1 MRIGG
6 SLLMLN
12 IFPVRLLWHSF
23 NWLTRLTIEVLS
35 AIAILAAVFV
45 IVLRYSILPSIEQYH
60 GEITDSFS
68 TAIGHPVTIGSIE
81 GDWRGVEPRLR
92 LSDVHILNDRQQT
105 ELVLQKIDAS
115 VSWMSLLTL
124 DLRFAD
130 LEIFKPELMVR
141 RNPAGDLFVGG
152 LPLSGKEG
160 DGSLAD
166 WLLRQSR
173 LVVRDALIVWTD
185 EQRDAPPLVLQQVNL
200 RIESFF
206 NNHSFAL
213 SAFPPAELAAPLDL
227 RGEFSGASIN
237 EFKEWRGQIF
247 TQLDYIDVTRWR
259 PWLDMPAEFSN
270 GRGAIRG
277 WMGIEGA
284 NIIRVIADM
293 DLRDVETKLASDVPE
308 MMLLKLR
315 GRVTWWDGSRGAV
328 FSSRKLEMHLK
339 NGIELR
345 PTDLYFSYTQAGDGQ
360 PAGGEIRANL
370 LQLED
375 LVSLAKYL
383 PLEAVLREGLDA
395 YAPSGKVSRLDVQW
409 QGELQKLDSY
419 SIKGQLENIAVRQV
433 GKFPGFSGLTAEVDG
448 SDVGGRL
455 NISSNQVVLE
465 APGIMRETLYFNIL
479 TGQVGW
485 MSEEDELLINIDNV
499 AVANDDLAG
508 NLYGSYKTQS
518 GTAGILNL
526 TARLTRGD
534 IRRAARYTPL
544 IALHKDGNDWL
555 NGALL
560 AGHTED
566 FRIRIKGN
574 LSDFPLDGS
583 KDVLFKIGGHAKNA
597 VMEFAKDWPRIE
609 NISGEFLINGNRM
622 EVIAPSA
629 TMAGAHLQHVVV
641 SLPDMSSQDLALEI
655 NGEALAENNTFLD
668 FIQQSPVR
676 GYIDGFT
683 DGVRASGNGHLALFL
698 RIPLQGKEDAL
709 AQDYIGEAD
718 VRQGVNIDRKPV
730 QVSGNLH
737 VQQSDIDLGAG
748 IPWLRDTSGVLTFTE
763 SGMHAND
770 IKSRILGGAASID
783 VEAVGG
789 GKVHAVVRG
798 YSNLDVLHKHNKH
811 PLLDYLGGGSAWDA
825 DISIVNKQA
834 QFTVRSDLEGIESR
848 LPQPFIKTAKEVMP
862 LKFEKMNL
870 SEGRDVIAAQLGNLL
885 SVRLERSGE
894 NGERIVRTGEI
905 ILGSQTESNKQNVR
919 KSRRKRNGLWLTGS
933 LPEVSVQGWGGV
945 AGATDGSAFTLPVAG
960 INLTVGNL
968 FGYGKT
974 VGAVK
979 FNSIKRED
987 GLAIKLSG
995 GNLGGE
1001 IVWLPRG
1008 YKTQSKL
1015 SARLTKLHLLDGTQP
1030 ELLQSSPKL
1039 AKSVVQNQNKRTAVM
1054 DPGNV
1059 PALEIAI
1066 ESLQLKGNPIG
1077 RIDFVGHPDGRDW
1090 RLRRLNIS
1098 NSDGSFAGDG
1108 VWRVVNSGTQTQV
1121 NLQLM
1126 LSDVGNV
1133 LSRSGYP
1140 DTVKGG
1146 SGRLAANVSWIG
1158 SPDQFE
1164 YATLNGTLK
1173 LDTGKGQFLK
1183 MDPGA
1188 GKLLSILSLQALPKH
1203 ITLDFTDV
1211 FSSGFQF
1218 DNINGNATINNGV
1231 IDTQDLHIDGSAAKV
1246 TMKGTVN
1253 LNDETQNLRV
1263 RILPSIGAGVSLI
1276 GAFAAGPAVG
1286 IGTLIVSKV
1295 LGDPLDK
1302 LVSFE
1307 YNVDGTWANP
1317 NVVKIGG
1324 VKVKPSIDL
1333 N

>member
-1 MRIGG
+1 
-6 SLLMLN
+6 MLN
-12 IFPVRLLWHSF
+12 FFPIRLLWRSL

-35 AIAILAAVFV
+35 AIAILVAVFI

-60 GEITDSFS
+60 GDIIDSFS
-68 TAIGHPVTIGSIE
+68 SAIGHPVTIGSIE
-81 GDWRGVEPRLR
+81 GDWRGVGPHLR
-92 LSDVHILNDRQQT
+92 LSDVHILNERQQT
-105 ELVLQKIDAS
+105 ELVLQEIDAS
-115 VSWMSLLTL
+115 VSWMSLFTM
-124 DLRFAD
+124 DLRLAD
-130 LEIFKPELMVR
+130 LEIFKPELLVR
-141 RNPAGDLFVGG
+141 RNTSGDLFVGG
-152 LPLSGKEG
+152 VPLSGKEG
-160 DGSLAD
+160 DGGLSD

-173 LVVRDALIVWTD
+173 MVVRDALIVWVD

-200 RIESFF
+200 RVESLF
-206 NNHSFAL
+206 NHHSFAL
-213 SAFPPAELAAPLDL
+213 SALPPIELSAPLVL
-227 RGEFSGASIN
+227 RGEFSGASFN
-237 EFKEWRGQIF
+237 ELKEWRGQIF
-247 TQLDYIDVTRWR
+247 TQLDYTDVTGWR
-259 PWLDMPAEFSN
+259 PWLDMPVEFSN

-277 WMGIEGA
+277 WMGIEGGKVEY
-284 NIIRVIADM
+284 VIADM
-293 DLRDVETKLASDVPE
+293 DLRDVVTQLAGDAPE
-308 MMLLKLR
+308 MKLLKLR
-315 GRVTWWDGSRGAV
+315 GRASWRDAAGGTEI
-328 FSSRKLEMHLK
+328 SSRKLEMHLQ

-345 PTDLYFSYTQAGDGQ
+345 PTDFYFRYTRVNDEQ
-360 PAGGEIRANL
+360 PSGGEIRANV

-383 PLEAVLREGLDA
+383 PLETILRESLDA
-395 YAPSGKVSRLDVQW
+395 YAPSGRVSRLDVQW
-409 QGELQKLDSY
+409 QGGLMKPDSY
-419 SIKGQLENIAVRQV
+419 RIKGQLENIAVRQV

-448 SDVGGRL
+448 SNAGGRI
-455 NISSNQVVLE
+455 NVTSNQVILE
-465 APGIMRETLYFNIL
+465 APGIMRETLFFSIL

-485 MSEEDELLINIDNV
+485 HSEGGELLINIDNV
-499 AVANDDLAG
+499 AVSNDDLAG
-508 NLYGSYKTQS
+508 NLYGSYKTQAD
-518 GTAGILNL
+518 TAGVLDL

-544 IALHKDGNDWL
+544 IALHKAGNDWL

-583 KDVLFKIGGHAKNA
+583 KDVLFKIGGHAKDA

-609 NISGEFLINGNRM
+609 NISGEFLINGNKM

-629 TMAGAHLQHVVV
+629 IMAGARLQHVVV
-641 SLPDMSSQDLALEI
+641 SLPDMRSHDLALEI
-655 NGEALAENNTFLD
+655 NGEALAENDTFLE

-676 GYIDGFT
+676 GYIAGFT

-698 RIPLQGKEDAL
+698 RIPLEGGNGVPAR
-709 AQDYIGEAD
+709 AGIGEAD
-718 VRQGVNIDRKPV
+718 VRKEIVDHKPV
-730 QVSGNLH
+730 QVSGNFH
-737 VQQSDIDLGAG
+737 VQKSDIDLGAG

-763 SGMHAND
+763 SGMHANE

-789 GKVHAVVRG
+789 GKVHAVVHG
-798 YSNLDVLHKHNKH
+798 YSNLDVLRKHNKH
-811 PLLDYLGGGSAWDA
+811 PLLDYLGGGATWDA
-825 DISIVNKQA
+825 DISVVDKNA
-834 QFTVRSDLEGIESR
+834 QFTIQSNLEGIESR
-848 LPQPFIKTAKEVMP
+848 LPQPFIKSAKEVMP
-862 LKFEKMNL
+862 LKFEKLNL
-870 SEGRDVIAAQLGNLL
+870 SEGQDLISARLGNLL
-885 SVRLERSGE
+885 SVRLERSEEG
-894 NGERIVRTGEI
+894 GERVVKAGEI
-905 ILGSQTESNKQNVR
+905 KFGSQTESSTQDIR
-919 KSRRKRNGLWLTGS
+919 KGGRKRRGVWLTGS
-933 LPEVSVQGWGGV
+933 LPEVSVQGWGGL
-945 AGATDGSAFTLPVAG
+945 AGAKGGSAFALPVAG
-960 INLTVGNL
+960 INLSVGNL
-968 FGYGKT
+968 IGYGKT

-979 FNSIKRED
+979 LNSIRRKE
-987 GLAIKLSG
+987 GLALRMSGDNLSG
-995 GNLGGE
+995 E
-1001 IVWLPRG
+1001 VVWLPKG
-1008 YKTQSKL
+1008 YKTRSKL
-1015 SARLTKLHLLDGTQP
+1015 SARLPKLHLFDDIRS
-1030 ELLQSSPKL
+1030 EKLQSLSGF
-1039 AKSVVQNQNKRTAVM
+1039 AKPVIKNQIKRAEAIL
-1054 DPGNV
+1054 PGDI

-1066 ESLQLKGNPIG
+1066 ESLQLKGKPIG
-1077 RIDFVGHPDGRDW
+1077 RFDLVGHPDGRDW
-1090 RLRRLNIS
+1090 RVRRLNIS

-1108 VWRVVNSGTQTQV
+1108 IWRVVTNGTQTEV
-1121 NLQLM
+1121 NLQLI
-1126 LSDVGNV
+1126 LADAGNI

-1146 SGRLAANVSWIG
+1146 SGKLAANVSWVG

-1164 YATLNGTLK
+1164 YATLNGSLK

-1246 TMKGTVN
+1246 TMKGTAS

-1263 RILPSIGAGVSLI
+1263 RVLPSIGAGVSLI

-1324 VKVKPSIDL
+1324 AKVKPSADMIE
-1333 N
+1333 